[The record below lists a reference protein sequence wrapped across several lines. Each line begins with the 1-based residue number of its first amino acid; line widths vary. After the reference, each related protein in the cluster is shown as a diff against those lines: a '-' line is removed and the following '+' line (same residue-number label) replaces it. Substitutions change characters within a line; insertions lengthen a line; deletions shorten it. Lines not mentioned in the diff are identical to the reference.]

1 MVMASEVRTT
11 WELPIAAVWVRPWQK
26 KIHLNL
32 VSNIK
37 RTCGVLGL
45 SFKALNW
52 YSRFNVMYWM
62 CIQLC
67 YRGQSC
73 ICCVYS
79 ENELAIRICSQIT
92 KKYIDW
98 HENPALR
105 CYLTFNSLMINL
117 SPVSVAYVIPSE
129 YFQMKLLTFSPLS
142 FSPPLQ
148 VQLLYELLLSWS
160 STWARLQRH
169 GILRQTSSIPEPPA
183 GAAPSSPVRS
193 SAGTALPDTSTC
205 SPSAEFGSPTEV
217 RFSHLSYTFHFVSS
231 VFLSVLNDQQKAQG
245 FQPTTPHTMM
255 NREDLQWTRL

>member
-1 MVMASEVRTT
+1 MRTPYCSCLSQT
-11 WELPIAAVWVRPWQK
+11 LAK

-79 ENELAIRICSQIT
+79 ENELAIRTCIPIT

-98 HENPALR
+98 HENPGLR
-105 CYLTFNSLMINL
+105 CYLTLNSLTINL
-117 SPVSVAYVIPSE
+117 NPVSVAYVIPSK
-129 YFQMKLLTFSPLS
+129 YFQMKASHFFSSLLLPSSPGSTIVRAPPQLELDVGPSPEAWHLASDLQHPRTPRWCGPVLPGAQQRWHRPTRYQHLQSLCGVWLPHRGLCLSPQLHISFCQFSVFIS
-142 FSPPLQ
+142 AKWSTEGHKGFSPPLPIR
-148 VQLLYELLLSWS
+148 WWIGK
-160 STWARLQRH
+160 T
-169 GILRQTSSIPEPPA
+169 
-183 GAAPSSPVRS
+183 
-193 SAGTALPDTSTC
+193 
-205 SPSAEFGSPTEV
+205 
-217 RFSHLSYTFHFVSS
+217 FSEQDF
-231 VFLSVLNDQQKAQG
+231 
-245 FQPTTPHTMM
+245 
-255 NREDLQWTRL
+255 